1 MGLELPEAVVAP
13 TEWHGTVGNIT
24 ALKTFAFRSLDENY
38 PAHFDET
45 ACVFLLDDARC
56 GLQVLAG
63 RDGKH
68 PWYYKPLSCW
78 LLPIKISDSEIHLYD
93 CEF

>member
-1 MGLELPEAVVAP
+1 MGLELPDIVVAP
-13 TEWHGTVGNIT
+13 TEWHGAAGNIT
-24 ALKTFAFRSLDENY
+24 ALKPLAFRSLDENY

-56 GLQVLAG
+56 GLQVLAS

-68 PWYYKPLSCW
+68 PWYYKPLIPV
-78 LLPIKISDSEIHLYD
+78 LTISDRRLPNHGERWT
-93 CEF
+93 